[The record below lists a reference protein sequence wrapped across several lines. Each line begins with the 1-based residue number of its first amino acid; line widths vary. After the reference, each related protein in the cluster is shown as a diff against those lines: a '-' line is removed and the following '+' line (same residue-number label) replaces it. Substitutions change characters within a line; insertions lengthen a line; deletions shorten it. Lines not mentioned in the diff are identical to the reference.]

1 MIEVKVPA
9 TSANVGPGFD
19 CMGIAL
25 KLYAVFR
32 FEKQDQG
39 LTICGCDLKWQNEQN
54 LVFQGFKKVM
64 EYCGETWDGL
74 YIDIDAGQVPQARGL
89 GSSAVCIVAG
99 AVAANA
105 FLNNRLGKDELL
117 DLCTEL
123 EGHPDN
129 VAPAIYGSL
138 CVSFL
143 EGKHAWNVQYQVPED
158 WKFCAII
165 PDYEILTKQARAV
178 LPSQLSYQDAI
189 FNIGHCAAL
198 AKAVEIGDERLLKAA
213 CDDRL
218 HQPYRKALFPQFD
231 DIHSL
236 CEKHEMSAMYISG
249 SGSTM
254 MAICKDE
261 KKGQALLEDVS
272 KKYPQ
277 WKTLLLSADEQGALA
292 KEVA

>member
-25 KLYAVFR
+25 HLYAVFR
-32 FEKQDQG
+32 FEKQAEG
-39 LTICGCDLKWQNEQN
+39 LTITGCDPKWQNEQN
-54 LVFQGFKKVM
+54 LVFQGFQKVM
-64 EYCGETWDGL
+64 DHCGETWSGL
-74 YIDIDAGQVPQARGL
+74 SIDINAKDVPQARGL

-105 FLNNRLGKDELL
+105 FLNNRLSKGELL

-129 VAPAIYGSL
+129 VAPAIYGAL

-143 EGKHAWNVQYQVPED
+143 QDAHVHTMRYQMDPD
-158 WKFCAII
+158 WKFCTII
-165 PDYEILTKQARAV
+165 PDYEVLTKEARAV
-178 LPSQLSYQDAI
+178 LPDQLSYQDAI

-198 AKAVEIGDERLLKAA
+198 AKALEIGDEDMVEAA

-218 HQPYRKALFPQFD
+218 HQPYRKSLFPQYD
-231 DIHSL
+231 EITAL
-236 CEKHEMSAMYISG
+236 CQTYEMCTMYISG

-261 KKGQALLEDVS
+261 TKGKALLDAIQQRF
-272 KKYPQ
+272 PN
-277 WKTLLLSADEQGALA
+277 WKTLLLSADVQGAVA

>member
-25 KLYAVFR
+25 DSYAVFR
-32 FEKQDQG
+32 FEKQER
-39 LTICGCDLKWQNEQN
+39 LTITGCDPKWQNEQN
-54 LVFQGFKKVM
+54 LVYQGFQKVM
-64 EYCGETWDGL
+64 THCGKVCNGL
-74 YIDIDAGQVPQARGL
+74 SIDIDAADIPQARGL

-105 FLNNRLGKDELL
+105 FLNNRFSKAELL

-129 VAPAIYGSL
+129 VAPAIYGAL

-143 EGKHAWNVQYQVPED
+143 QDGHVHTMRYQMDSD

-165 PDYEILTKQARAV
+165 PDYEILTKKARAV
-178 LPSQLSYQDAI
+178 LPNQLSYQDAI

-198 AKAVEIGDERLLKAA
+198 AKALEIGDADMVAAA

-218 HQPYRKALFPQFD
+218 HQPYRKSLFPQYEEID
-231 DIHSL
+231 TL
-236 CEKHEMSAMYISG
+236 CQIYEMCTMYISG

-254 MAICKDE
+254 MAICKDQA
-261 KKGQALLEDVS
+261 KGKALLDAINQ
-272 KKYPQ
+272 KFPN
-277 WKTLLLSADEQGALA
+277 WKTLLLSADMQGAVVE
-292 KEVA
+292 EVA